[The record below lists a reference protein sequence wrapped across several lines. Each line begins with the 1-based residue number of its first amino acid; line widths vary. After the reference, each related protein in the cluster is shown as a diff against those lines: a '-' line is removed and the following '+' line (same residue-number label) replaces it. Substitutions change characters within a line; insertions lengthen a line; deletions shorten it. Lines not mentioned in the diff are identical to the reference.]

1 MSISFDKTTS
11 IILESWDLID
21 HWNQFTNNSNLS
33 NSSWKWA
40 TAALCWGQNY
50 KLNIKILV
58 HPRAQ
63 TQFPIYINLRIFIH
77 SHHFCLVLFSV
88 FPSQQ
93 SVFCPLCPWSKSD
106 KLGFILLQ
114 ISRFSEIEG
123 DQMEQKPLCW
133 AHCFAQYWT
142 QISSHYFKRLK
153 NGAIYMMQEIV
164 FFLCFKWLS
173 RIFPFK
179 HSCSCSWLKIGSE
192 WIWMWWPPFIF
203 WSSQAW

>member
-1 MSISFDKTTS
+1 MVVIWNGLNVNL
-11 IILESWDLID
+11 IWDDYFHHSPALID
-21 HWNQFTNNSNLS
+21 HWNQFNNNSNLS

-77 SHHFCLVLFSV
+77 SHRFCLVLFSV
-88 FPSQQ
+88 LPSPQ
-93 SVFCPLCPWSKSD
+93 SVFCPLCPWSESN

-123 DQMEQKPLCW
+123 DQMEQRLC
-133 AHCFAQYWT
+133 AERTAQYWT
-142 QISSHYFKRLK
+142 QISSHYFEGFKKEFK
-153 NGAIYMMQEIV
+153 NWSNLYDAGNCV
-164 FFLCFKWLS
+164 FLMF
-173 RIFPFK
+173 
-179 HSCSCSWLKIGSE
+179 
-192 WIWMWWPPFIF
+192 
-203 WSSQAW
+203 